1 MRVGVHARLFF
12 AGLLFTLFAGT
23 VPAGEDTRQTLTRDG
38 RNLDLHISSQFDRD
52 AREQLQAWV
61 TFIADSLLQVYGRW
75 PRQEWQITISP
86 APATGSDPIP
96 WAQVH
101 RDAVDRVEFYTAAQ
115 ASTAEL
121 KQAWTGYHELA
132 HLLIP
137 YRGWGDMWFS
147 EGMASYYQNILMAR
161 AGVLTEQQMWQKL
174 YEGFLRGRADARFN
188 GEPLAD
194 VSASLRDKGGFM
206 RVYWSGAWYFLAIDV
221 RLRRQS
227 GGQLSLDLALEKLN
241 RCCADQRLS
250 VKQIVNKLDQL
261 NQVLMFEPLYQQVKA
276 SEEVPAFATLFASL
290 GVSIEG
296 DKVVL
301 QQEGPGAELRRQI
314 VQGPSL

>member
-1 MRVGVHARLFF
+1 M
-12 AGLLFTLFAGT
+12 FTLLAGT
-23 VPAGEDTRQTLTRDG
+23 GFAEEEVRHTLTRGG
-38 RNLDLHISSQFDRD
+38 RSLDLHINSQFDPATRD
-52 AREQLQAWV
+52 QLKAWV
-61 TFIADSLLQVYGRW
+61 AFISDSLLQVYGRW

-86 APATGSDPIP
+86 APAVGSDPIP

-101 RDAVDRVEFYTAAQ
+101 RDDVDRVEFYTAAQ

-147 EGMASYYQNILMAR
+147 EGMASFYQNILMAR
-161 AGVLTEQQMWQKL
+161 SGILTEQQMWQKL
-174 YEGFLRGRADARFN
+174 YEGFLRSRADSEFD
-188 GEPLAD
+188 GQPLAE
-194 VSASLRDKGGFM
+194 VSASLRTKGGFM
-206 RVYWSGAWYFLAIDV
+206 RVYWSGAWYFLTIDV

-241 RCCADQRLS
+241 RCCADQHLS
-250 VKQIVNKLDQL
+250 VEQIVNKLDEL
-261 NQVLMFEPLYQQVKA
+261 NQVLMFESLYHQVAA
-276 SEEVPAFATLFASL
+276 SKEGPSFENTFASL
-290 GVSIEG
+290 GVTIEG
-296 DKVVL
+296 KNVVL

-314 VQGPSL
+314 VQRLTL